1 MDGLANR
8 GLRSASLRRLNVASP
23 LSPSDLGQGAAGT
36 ERVELAGRVLNVDGN
51 VLIVADAFARIAVEM
66 SGAAPAQPGDLVVVS
81 GHPSER
87 RLTHGALVSR
97 TPCPTPSAQ
106 GEFYRAVFAG
116 EAERLRDTARA
127 AAATRAFF
135 AERGFVEVSTPLR
148 VPAPGV
154 DFHVDAIAASGQY
167 LITSPELEMK
177 RLLVGGMPR
186 IFQLAKVARADEQGP
201 LHAPEFT
208 MLEWYRAFSSLE
220 DVLCDTEQ
228 LVRSVVRSLAGE
240 DDVFV
245 LGQRKVN
252 VGQPFERLTV
262 REAFAL
268 YADVEDAALLAEQ
281 DEDRYFELLVSRV
294 EPALAQR
301 PRPVF
306 LTHYPISQAALSRP
320 HPEDP
325 SVAERAELYFGG
337 VELCNAYGEL
347 TDAQE
352 QRRRM
357 TREAQRRR
365 ELGRT
370 VYPLDEPFLAA
381 LEEGM
386 PPSAGNALGFDRLL
400 MVATNRSEIRAL

>member
-1 MDGLANR
+1 
-8 GLRSASLRRLNVASP
+8 VAAERTP
-23 LSPSDLGQGAAGT
+23 LSPSDLGSARAAGGK
-36 ERVELAGRVLNVDGN
+36 RVEVAGRVFNVEGKL
-51 VLIVADAFARIAVEM
+51 VVVADAFARVAVEM
-66 SGAAPAQPGDLVVVS
+66 SRAVVVEPGDLVVVS
-81 GHPSER
+81 GRPADR
-87 RLTHGALVSR
+87 RLTHGTLLSR
-97 TPCPTPSAQ
+97 QACPSPTAH
-106 GEFYRAVFAG
+106 GEFYRLVFAG
-116 EAERLRDTARA
+116 EGERLRDAARA
-127 AAATRAFF
+127 AAASRAFF

-186 IFQLAKVARADEQGP
+186 IFQLARVARADEQGP

-208 MLEWYRAFSSLE
+208 MLEWYRAFSGLE
-220 DVLCDTEQ
+220 AVLSDTEM

-245 LGQRKVN
+245 LGKRRVN
-252 VGQPFERLTV
+252 VGKPFERLTV
-262 REAFAL
+262 REAFAR
-268 YADVEDAALLAEQ
+268 YAGVKDAARLAAR

-294 EPALAQR
+294 EPALAEHS
-301 PRPVF
+301 RPVF

-320 HPEDP
+320 HPDDP

-347 TDAQE
+347 THPVE

-357 TREAQRRR
+357 AGEAKRRQALKR
-365 ELGRT
+365 P
-370 VYPLDEPFLAA
+370 VYPLDEPFLAS
-381 LEEGM
+381 LVEGL
-386 PPSAGNALGFDRLL
+386 PPSAGNALGFDRLV
-400 MVATNRSEIRAL
+400 MVATNRSSIA

>member
-1 MDGLANR
+1 MAT
-8 GLRSASLRRLNVASP
+8 
-23 LSPSDLGQGAAGT
+23 LSPSDLGRGLDSPGT
-36 ERVELAGRVLNVDGN
+36 QRVQVAGRVFNVEGKLL
-51 VLIVADAFARIAVEM
+51 VVADAFARVAVEM
-66 SGAAPAQPGDLVVVS
+66 TRAPGAQPGDLVVVS
-81 GHPSER
+81 GR
-87 RLTHGALVSR
+87 LADKRLTHGSLISR
-97 TPCPTPSAQ
+97 QACATPTAH
-106 GEFYRAVFAG
+106 GEFYRLVFAG
-116 EAERLRDTARA
+116 EAERLRDSARA

-135 AERGFVEVSTPLR
+135 GARSFVEVSTPLR

-186 IFQLAKVARADEQGP
+186 IFQLARVARADEQGP
-201 LHAPEFT
+201 MHAPEFT
-208 MLEWYRAFSSLE
+208 MLEWYRAFCGLE
-220 DVLCDTEQ
+220 EVLRDTEE

-240 DDVFV
+240 DEVFV

-252 VGQPFERLTV
+252 VGKAFERITV
-262 REAFAL
+262 REAFAR
-268 YADVEDAALLAEQ
+268 YAGVQDAARLAAR

-294 EPALAQR
+294 EPALAEH

-320 HPEDP
+320 HADDP

-347 TDAQE
+347 TDAVE

-357 TREAQRRR
+357 ATEAKRRKALKR
-365 ELGRT
+365 P
-370 VYPLDEPFLAA
+370 VYPLDEPFLAS
-381 LEEGM
+381 LVEGM
-386 PPSAGNALGFDRLL
+386 PPSAGNALGFDRLV
-400 MVATNRSEIRAL
+400 MVGTNRSSIA

>member
-1 MDGLANR
+1 
-8 GLRSASLRRLNVASP
+8 VVVI
-23 LSPSDLGQGAAGT
+23 SPSDVGRSFGAVGAA
-36 ERVELAGRVLNVDGN
+36 RVQLAGRVFNVDGKRL
-51 VLIVADAFARIAVEM
+51 VVADAFARVGVEM
-66 SGAAPAQPGDLVVVS
+66 SRRFEAEPGDLVVVS
-81 GHPSER
+81 GR
-87 RLTHGALVSR
+87 IDGKRLTRGALVSR
-97 TPCPTPSAQ
+97 QPCPTPTAH
-106 GEFYRAVFAG
+106 GEFYRLVFAG
-116 EAERLRDTARA
+116 EAERLRDAARA

-154 DFHVDAIAASGQY
+154 DFHVEAIAASGQY

-186 IFQLAKVARADEQGP
+186 IFQLARVARADEKGP

-208 MLEWYRAFSSLE
+208 MLEWYRAFAGLE
-220 DVLCDTEQ
+220 AVLRDTEE

-240 DDVFV
+240 DEVFV
-245 LGQRKVN
+245 LGARKVN
-252 VGQPFERLTV
+252 VGKPFTHITV
-262 REAFAL
+262 RDAFKR
-268 YADVEDAALLAEQ
+268 YAGVKDAARLAAR

-294 EPALAQR
+294 EPALAEQ

-347 TDAQE
+347 TDPVE

-357 TREAQRRR
+357 QAEATRRQS
-365 ELGRT
+365 LGRP
-370 VYPLDEPFLAA
+370 VYPLDEPFLAS
-381 LEEGM
+381 LVEGM
-386 PPSAGNALGFDRLL
+386 PPSAGNALGFDRLV
-400 MVATNRSEIRAL
+400 MVATNRSQI

>member
-1 MDGLANR
+1 M
-8 GLRSASLRRLNVASP
+8 P
-23 LSPSDLGQGAAGT
+23 LSPSDLGSGQSGQSSA
-36 ERVELAGRVLNVDGN
+36 RVELAGRVFHIEGQLLV
-51 VLIVADAFARIAVEM
+51 VADAFARVAIEMNDAVSAE
-66 SGAAPAQPGDLVVVS
+66 PGDLVVVS
-81 GHPSER
+81 ALPGEK
-87 RLTHGALVSR
+87 RLTDGQLLSR
-97 TPCPTPSAQ
+97 TPCPTPSAD
-106 GEFYRAVFAG
+106 GEFFRSVFAG

-135 AERGFVEVSTPLR
+135 AERGFVEVWTPLR

-154 DFHVDAIAASGQY
+154 DFHVDAVAASDQY

-186 IFQLAKVARADEQGP
+186 IFQLAKVARADEKGP
-201 LHAPEFT
+201 LHAAEFT

-220 DVLCDTEQ
+220 DVLRDTEQ

-240 DDVFV
+240 DEVFV
-245 LGQRKVN
+245 LGRRKVS
-252 VGQPFERLTV
+252 VSEPFERVTV
-262 REAFAL
+262 REAFAR
-268 YADVEDAALLAEQ
+268 YAGVDDAAGLAER
-281 DEDRYFELLVSRV
+281 DEDRYFELLVSQV
-294 EPALAQR
+294 EPALAEL

-325 SVAERAELYFGG
+325 TVAERAELYFGG

-347 TDAQE
+347 TDAAE

-357 TREAQRRR
+357 TTEAQRRR
-365 ELGRT
+365 ELGRV

-381 LEEGM
+381 LTEGM
-386 PPSAGNALGFDRLL
+386 PPSAGNALGFERLV
-400 MVATNRSEIRAL
+400 MVATNRSQLRAD

>member
-1 MDGLANR
+1 
-8 GLRSASLRRLNVASP
+8 VASP
-23 LSPSDLGQGAAGT
+23 LSPSDLGHGPGT
-36 ERVELAGRVLNVDGN
+36 GRVHVAGRVFNVEGKLL
-51 VLIVADAFARIAVEM
+51 VVADAFARVVVEM
-66 SGAAPAQPGDLVVVS
+66 SGPPSAEPGDLVVVS
-81 GHPSER
+81 GRPAEK
-87 RLTHGALVSR
+87 RLTHGKLVSR

-135 AERGFVEVSTPLR
+135 SERGFVEVSTPLR

-154 DFHVDAIAASGQY
+154 DFHVDAVAASGQY

-208 MLEWYRAFSSLE
+208 MLEWYRAFAGLE
-220 DVLCDTEQ
+220 DVLQDTEQ
-228 LVRSVVRSLAGE
+228 LVRSVVRGLAGE

-245 LGQRKVN
+245 LGHRKVN
-252 VGQPFERLTV
+252 VTKPFERITV
-262 REAFAL
+262 REAFL
-268 YADVEDAALLAEQ
+268 RYAGIKDAARLAAR

-294 EPALAQR
+294 EPALAER

-320 HPEDP
+320 YPDDP
-325 SVAERAELYFGG
+325 TVAERAELYFGG

-347 TDAQE
+347 TDAKE

-357 TREAQRRR
+357 LREAERRR
-365 ELGRT
+365 QLGRA
-370 VYPLDEPFLAA
+370 VYPLDERFLAA
-381 LEEGM
+381 LAEGM

-400 MVATNRSEIRAL
+400 MVATNRSEIRAS

>member
-1 MDGLANR
+1 M
-8 GLRSASLRRLNVASP
+8 
-23 LSPSDLGQGAAGT
+23 
-36 ERVELAGRVLNVDGN
+36 
-51 VLIVADAFARIAVEM
+51 ADAFARVSVEM
-66 SGAAPAQPGDLVVVS
+66 SEPAAVEPGDLVVVS
-81 GHPSER
+81 GRPAQK
-87 RLTHGALVSR
+87 RLRDGILLSR
-97 TPCPTPSAQ
+97 QPCPTPTAG
-106 GEFYRAVFAG
+106 GEFYRSVFAG
-116 EAERLRDTARA
+116 EAERLRDAARA
-127 AAATRAFF
+127 AAAIRAFF
-135 AERGFVEVSTPLR
+135 VERGFIEVATPLR

-177 RLLVGGMPR
+177 RLLVGGMPK
-186 IFQLAKVARADEQGP
+186 IFQLARVARADEQGP

-208 MLEWYRAFSSLE
+208 MLEWYRAFAGLE
-220 DVLCDTEQ
+220 DVLLDTEQ

-245 LGQRKVN
+245 LGSRKVN
-252 VGQPFERLTV
+252 VAQPFERITV
-262 REAFAL
+262 REAFAR
-268 YADVEDAALLAEQ
+268 YAGIEDAAELAAR
-281 DEDRYFELLVSRV
+281 DEDRYFELLVSKV
-294 EPALAQR
+294 EPALAER

-320 HPEDP
+320 HADDP

-347 TDAQE
+347 TDPIE

-357 TREAQRRR
+357 ADEAERRR
-365 ELGRT
+365 ASSRP

-381 LEEGM
+381 LVEGM
-386 PPSAGNALGFDRLL
+386 PPSAGNALGFDRLV